1 MYGNILAF
9 VKLHWTARGLG
20 LWMNFED
27 HDWTSCSTIVPHCT
41 ERLANVWQ
49 NRNSWGKLCHH
60 PYSLCYLKLRM
71 RVRGRRVPL
80 TPISLPVM
88 SKHVW
93 ASLGAHCLKLRI
105 IHLFGVHYV
114 NCDWLYRRKSKLPL
128 GITVMFVL
136 IFFIL
141 FYSFLPQRTDVGLVG
156 DRYGPI
162 RTNSVRYNP
171 IWPNNTIL

>member
-27 HDWTSCSTIVPHCT
+27 HGWTSWSTIVPHCT

-49 NRNSWGKLCHH
+49 ERNSWGKLCHH
-60 PYSLCYLKLRM
+60 PYPLCFLKLRM
-71 RVRGRRVPL
+71 RMRGRRVPQK
-80 TPISLPVM
+80 PISLPVI

-93 ASLGAHCLKLRI
+93 TSLDAHCLKLRI
-105 IHLFGVHYV
+105 IHHFGVHYV
-114 NCDWLYRRKSKLPL
+114 NCDWLYGRKSKLPL

-136 IFFIL
+136 IFLYFIL
-141 FYSFLPQRTDVGLVG
+141 FISPTTHLRCACWG
-156 DRYGPI
+156 
-162 RTNSVRYNP
+162 S
-171 IWPNNTIL
+171 IWPDKDQFRPIQSNMTQ

>member
-1 MYGNILAF
+1 MYDNILAF
-9 VKLHWTARGLG
+9 VQLHWTARGLG
-20 LWMNFED
+20 LWMIFED
-27 HDWTSCSTIVPHCT
+27 HGWTSWSTIVPHCT

-49 NRNSWGKLCHH
+49 NRNSWGKLCHN

-80 TPISLPVM
+80 TPISLPVV

-136 IFFIL
+136 IFLYFIL
-141 FYSFLPQRTDVGLVG
+141 FMSPTMHLCWACWG
-156 DRYGPI
+156 
-162 RTNSVRYNP
+162 S
-171 IWPNNTIL
+171 IWPNKYQFRPIQPNMAQ